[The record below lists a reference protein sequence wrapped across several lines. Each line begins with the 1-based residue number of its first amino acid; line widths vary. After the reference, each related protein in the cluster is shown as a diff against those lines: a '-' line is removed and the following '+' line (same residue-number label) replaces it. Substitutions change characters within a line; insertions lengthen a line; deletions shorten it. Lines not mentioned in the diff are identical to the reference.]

1 MLYLKTKNLS
11 LKVTIPHSFVTF
23 CIFNNSNQT
32 NTMKIHFIFV
42 LLGVFYMP
50 IFAQQS
56 IANDTLTR
64 TATFSYDVIGNRI
77 DFTPEMPPLIQ
88 VSGAPKAFYSNY
100 WEFGDGNFSKEKNPQ
115 HFYKKEGEYEV
126 NLWATNHY
134 DNGKTPTTRPQKIKV
149 NTVTEPYKETASLND
164 DFSLQR
170 NREPMPEQEMV
181 VILTYKNNK
190 DFVTKGKLYLF
201 YNEQQYKANNFELTD
216 TRTYHGEKQIQENM
230 FVYANAIG
238 DKETLLASAK
248 NEVLYLTKKWQ
259 DTTEKINLPLTL
271 EESKAYYK
279 DWSLLEFD
287 HLAPNE
293 ERNIFFTMR
302 TTPEMLKDTSAI
314 ITVRSIY
321 VPDGNFDNH
330 KVKEMEMEI
339 VTSHDPNK
347 MSSNATLLNYRLVR
361 FKKFN
366 FKTKFQNN
374 GEGPATTIRLE
385 TEIPEM
391 FDKSTIQ
398 IVDLYPQCPICPKN
412 KEVTFSCIDTSFTA
426 TKAIFTFKNIYLP
439 GSEQKN
445 VKEYDST
452 KGFVKYT
459 IKLAKDF
466 HKKKT
471 KSKTEIYFDKN
482 EPIITN
488 YATTRFMPGIS
499 LGAKAGYI
507 ITPDLDNH
515 QEYFVGATISPYKSY
530 RGYLQAEIMISRS
543 TFDNFS
549 SLTQETI
556 QPATGFIESFA
567 IENLEQHL
575 NFSLYLVPISYRYN
589 LNNFLALGA
598 GVQLKIDLSSEY
610 CVKNTGEYSLLIP
623 SEGIVFRDE
632 TKDFTNL
639 ENFKDSFNN
648 FETGLFAG
656 FNVGFARIGPS
667 AGVRYVYNFN
677 APHEQIQLYGIWKF

>member
-1 MLYLKTKNLS
+1 
-11 LKVTIPHSFVTF
+11 
-23 CIFNNSNQT
+23 
-32 NTMKIHFIFV
+32 MKIYFLFV
-42 LLGVFYMP
+42 LLGVFCMP
-50 IFAQQS
+50 VFAQQ
-56 IANDTLTR
+56 IPVNDTLNR
-64 TATFSYDVIGNRI
+64 TASFNYDVLGNRI
-77 DFTPEMPPLIQ
+77 DFSPETPPLIQ
-88 VSGAPKAFYSNY
+88 IAGAPKAFYSNY

-115 HFYKKEGEYEV
+115 HVYENPGEYEV
-126 NLWATNHY
+126 TLWATNHY
-134 DNGKTPTTRPQKIKV
+134 DNGKTPTTRPQKVKI
-149 NTVTEPYKETASLND
+149 TAVTEPYKDSASLNDD

-181 VILTYKNNK
+181 IILSYKNNK
-190 DFVTKGKLYLF
+190 DFVTNGKLYLF

-216 TRTYHGEKQIQENM
+216 TRTYHGEKQIQDKM
-230 FVYANAIG
+230 FAYTNDID
-238 DKETLLASAK
+238 DKEILLASAK
-248 NEVLYLTKKWQ
+248 NEVLYLSKKWQ

-279 DWSLLEFD
+279 NWSLLEFD
-287 HLAPNE
+287 NLAPNE

-347 MSSNATLLNYRLVR
+347 MASNATILNYRLVR
-361 FKKFN
+361 FKKFK

-391 FDKSTIQ
+391 FDKSTIE
-398 IVDLYPQCPICPKN
+398 IIDLYPECPICPKN
-412 KEVTFSCIDTSFTA
+412 KEVAFSCIDTTFTD

-452 KGFVKYT
+452 KGFVKYS

-471 KSKTEIYFDKN
+471 KSRTEIYFDKN
-482 EPIITN
+482 EPIVTN
-488 YATTRFMPGIS
+488 YATTRFLPGIS
-499 LGAKAGYI
+499 IGAKAGYM

-530 RGYLQAEIMISRS
+530 RGYLQAEIMLSRS
-543 TFDNFS
+543 TFDDFS
-549 SLTQETI
+549 SFTQETT

-589 LNNFLALGA
+589 LNNFLAIGA
-598 GVQLKIDLSSEY
+598 GVQLKLDLSSKY
-610 CVKNTGEYSLLIP
+610 CVKTSGEYSLLIP
-623 SEGIVFRDE
+623 SEGIVFRDD

-639 ENFKDSFNN
+639 ENFKDTFNH
-648 FETGLFAG
+648 FETGVFAG

-677 APHEQIQLYGIWKF
+677 TPHEQIQLYGIWKF